1 MRKFSVLS
9 IVASVA
15 FVFAAQAG
23 ATEES
28 GPAKEGTGERLAAA
42 AAAMNAPVL
51 AAVSFEAGAPGIG
64 AYKGE
69 IAKRIAEANQA
80 KHTEDL
86 PPILK
91 SVVVLDISVDSQG
104 KPVRV
109 VVWRSNGY
117 QDLEATAM
125 ESVKR
130 VGVFPP
136 PSQELLAGGDTVR
149 YLETF
154 LFRPDGRFQ
163 IRSLERPVMPVGGSA
178 VARSAPG
185 ARKR

>member
-1 MRKFSVLS
+1 MRKLTLS
-9 IVASVA
+9 SLFACIALA
-15 FVFAAQAG
+15 FAAPAL
-23 ATEES
+23 AAEETS
-28 GPAKEGTGERLAAA
+28 TGTGEQLAAA
-42 AAAMNAPVL
+42 AAAMGAPQL
-51 AAVSFEAGAPGIG
+51 AAVTFEAATPAIG
-64 AYKGE
+64 AYKSD
-69 IAKRIAEANQA
+69 IARRIAEASQA

-91 SVVVLDISVDSQG
+91 SVVVLDISIDKAG

-117 QDLEATAM
+117 EDLEATAL

-130 VGVFPP
+130 IGEFPP
-136 PSQELLAGGDTVR
+136 PSEELLAGNDTVR

-163 IRSLERPVMPVGGSA
+163 IRSLEKPVMPVGGSA
-178 VARSAPG
+178 VAR
-185 ARKR
+185 KR